1 MYSLAVTFKNSL
13 QDQTDFPFDLLQLVS
28 QTVVCPLRIASS
40 QGILSSQ
47 FLLNVWICLF
57 QLPRIFSQDS

>member
-57 QLPRIFSQDS
+57 QLPSIFSQDS